1 MPPQEQMTWNAAQ
14 KRWLKNYGGK
24 MYSVSPRQLKC
35 PPTKDGSRQAANQWW
50 EAKQKKLDDERAEGK
65 RHPAHV
71 REAYEQAIHRHELYA
86 KWQRQFGSVEEAQS
100 ADTMI
105 DWLREALASDSPRF
119 PLSAVQEDP
128 RQRTLRQMTPD
139 DAAAAEVVW
148 MDRFRTAGKLDQ
160 GTASVPPEN
169 TIRSHIDQYLDLK
182 KAQAQAKGKI
192 AGFSSY
198 KQWLEV
204 FKWWVDPNAPI
215 DALNEDLWE
224 RYYIYLSGR
233 VASGELS
240 PSSAKDYI
248 GVARSFV
255 RSRYEKRLIDL
266 PRNLTSKQLAIAVP
280 IKDPVVFT
288 VEEVK
293 AYLAATT
300 DRTRLYLLMMLNCGM
315 YPQDISS
322 LTQDEVDWERGRI
335 NRKRTK
341 TRNRSENVP
350 KVDYLLWR
358 ETFALL
364 KKCRSNHPTL
374 VLLNENGKPLLTEQ
388 ESKNGKLS
396 RNQNVQFA
404 YRRLQEKMKVEG
416 EAKKGLKAF
425 RKTGATL
432 LEQSIYGRFVEHYL
446 GEAPQTIA
454 SRHYAHKNGAEFDQA
469 IKWLGEQL
477 GIEKSPVQ
485 PVDQPPVK
493 S

>member
-1 MPPQEQMTWNAAQ
+1 MPAQEHMTWNPSQ
-14 KRWLKNYGGK
+14 KRWLKKYRGK
-24 MYSVSPRQLKC
+24 MYSVSPRQLKS

-50 EAKQKKLDDERAEGK
+50 EAKQRTLDDEQAEGK
-65 RHPAHV
+65 RHPAHI
-71 REAYEQAIHRHELYA
+71 REVYQHAIHRHELYA
-86 KWQRQFGSVEEAQS
+86 KWQRQFGSVEEAQY
-100 ADTMI
+100 ADGMI
-105 DWLREALASDSPRF
+105 EWLREALVSDNPPF

-128 RQRTLRQMTPD
+128 RQRTLRQMPRE
-139 DAAAAEVVW
+139 DAAAAELVW
-148 MDRFRTAGKLDQ
+148 MDRFRTVGRLDQ
-160 GTASVPPEN
+160 GTAPVPAEN
-169 TIRSHIDQYLDLK
+169 TIRSHVDQYLDLK

-192 AGFSSY
+192 AGFSSF
-198 KQWLEV
+198 KQWLGV
-204 FKWWVDPNAPI
+204 FKSWVAPNAPL
-215 DALNEDLWE
+215 DAVNEDLWE
-224 RYYIYLSGR
+224 RYFIYLSGR
-233 VASGELS
+233 VASGEIS
-240 PSSAKDYI
+240 PASAKDYM
-248 GVARSFV
+248 GAARSFI
-255 RSRYEKRLIDL
+255 RSRYERRLIDL

-280 IKDPVVFT
+280 IKDPVTFT

-293 AYLAATT
+293 AHLANAT

-350 KVDYLLWR
+350 RVDYLLWR

-364 KKCRSNHPTL
+364 RKCRSNHPTL
-374 VLLNENGKPLLTEQ
+374 VLLNDNGKPLLTEQ

-404 YRRLQEKMKVEG
+404 YRRLQEKMKVKG

-425 RKTGATL
+425 RKTGSTL
-432 LEQSIYGRFVEHYL
+432 LEQSTYGRFVEHYL
-446 GEAPQTIA
+446 GEAPQTVA

-477 GIEKSPVQ
+477 GIE
-485 PVDQPPVK
+485 
-493 S
+493 